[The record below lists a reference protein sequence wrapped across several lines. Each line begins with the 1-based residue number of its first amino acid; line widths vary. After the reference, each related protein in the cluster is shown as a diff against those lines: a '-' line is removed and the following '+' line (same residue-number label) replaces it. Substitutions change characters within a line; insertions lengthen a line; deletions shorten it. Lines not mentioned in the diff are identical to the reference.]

1 MGKTPFTAQDAKLA
15 REKKEREVKEFI
27 EAMRNG
33 DKKEQEIAKVMEWC
47 PKTYQHQY
55 MRSFKGELGRADSVK
70 LNCINCAGWSLNEA
84 RKCVSNHCVMWNHR
98 PR

>member
-1 MGKTPFTAQDAKLA
+1 MEKTPFAVEDMRLA
-15 REKKEREVKEFI
+15 REQKEKEVAEFM

-33 DKKEQEIAKVMEWC
+33 TDREREIAKVMEWC
-47 PKTYQHQY
+47 PKTYQHKY

-70 LNCINCAGWSLNEA
+70 LNCINCAGWSLSEA
-84 RKCVSNHCVMWNHR
+84 KKCVSNHCVMWNHR